1 VSAGALR
8 DWLALRESADAIARA
23 EELLAPLRARLNR
36 GPVLIRDMGC
46 GTGSMGRWLAG
57 RLPGPQHWILHD
69 RDPDLLAVAEVG
81 GVAADGSPVTFET
94 RRDTVTAVRETDLA
108 GTSLVTASALL
119 DVLTFAE
126 VDALAAA
133 CAEAACP
140 ALLTLSVT
148 GKVELTPAEP
158 LDAEFAAAFNAHQRR
173 DRRLGPDAVAVAT
186 RAFERRGVTVL
197 RRPSPWRL
205 GPEDATLAG
214 QWLREW
220 VGAAREA
227 RPALTAA
234 AQAYLRRRLAAGA
247 ALRVEVGHADLLAI
261 GGAACGGS

>member
-1 VSAGALR
+1 VSAAEGLR
-8 DWLALRESADAIARA
+8 EWLALRERADAIARA
-23 EELLAPLRARLNR
+23 EELLAPLRARMNR

-57 RLPGPQHWILHD
+57 RLPGPQHWVLHD
-69 RDPDLLAVAEVG
+69 RDPDLLAVARVA

-94 RRDTVTAVRETDLA
+94 RRDTVTALHGTDLA
-108 GTSLVTASALL
+108 GTGLVTVSALL

-126 VDALAAA
+126 VDGLAAA

-148 GKVELTPAEP
+148 GKVEFTPADP

-173 DRRLGPDAVAVAT
+173 GRRLGPDAVAVAT

-205 GPEDATLAG
+205 GPEDTVLAG

-220 VGAAREA
+220 VGAACEA
-227 RPALTAA
+227 RPELAGG
-234 AQAYLRRRLAAGA
+234 AQAYLRRRLAAVA
-247 ALRVEVGHADLLAI
+247 RLRVEVGHADLLAI
-261 GGAACGGS
+261 GGPA